1 MRQNDLWKGVLLV
14 GVGASIYGML
24 ATIVKL
30 AYKEGFTTAEVTT
43 SQFILGILGLVILNL
58 IQSST
63 SKKSLPKPAKADVR
77 KLILAGTSL
86 GFTSLFYYLSVQFI
100 NVSIAIVL
108 LMQSVWIG
116 VVVESVISKTFPS
129 VRKIIATVLI
139 LVGTLLATNVIKSEI
154 ELDWRGIFWGMMAA
168 CSFSTTMFTS
178 NRIGN
183 YLPAL
188 RKSLLMLCGGFIVVM
203 VYSFSA
209 QIGPQYIESV
219 RDVYVSNGW
228 DLSNVRAFDFSI
240 FWKFG
245 IFLAVFGTV
254 LPPILFNLGFP
265 KVGLGLGSIISSME
279 LPVSVMF
286 AFILLGEKVL
296 LIQWIGIAVILSAII
311 YMNLSPKR
319 RISSH

>member
-1 MRQNDLWKGVLLV
+1 
-14 GVGASIYGML
+14 
-24 ATIVKL
+24 
-30 AYKEGFTTAEVTT
+30 
-43 SQFILGILGLVILNL
+43 
-58 IQSST
+58 
-63 SKKSLPKPAKADVR
+63 
-77 KLILAGTSL
+77 SL

-203 VYSFSA
+203 VYSF
-209 QIGPQYIESV
+209 
-219 RDVYVSNGW
+219 
-228 DLSNVRAFDFSI
+228 
-240 FWKFG
+240 
-245 IFLAVFGTV
+245 
-254 LPPILFNLGFP
+254 
-265 KVGLGLGSIISSME
+265 
-279 LPVSVMF
+279 
-286 AFILLGEKVL
+286 
-296 LIQWIGIAVILSAII
+296 
-311 YMNLSPKR
+311 
-319 RISSH
+319 